1 TLTKEF
7 MKLATWY
14 QLSYDEMKQLT
25 KNALA
30 GAFLS
35 PDEKKLLN
43 QKIDQAYLF

>member
-1 TLTKEF
+1 

-30 GAFLS
+30 GAFYRQT
-35 PDEKKLLN
+35 KKTVEP
-43 QKIDQAYLF
+43 KIDQAYLF